1 MSGPVPCFSGSS
13 GNPFTPPHS
22 LLVNTRGNKLHPYL
36 LQQMISIYTL
46 AFGSSGSDVSPT
58 SSYHEDP
65 EEKPLHPFVFFS
77 SSSLPATTESN
88 LTHCLPLHPSAKLI
102 CRRAHF
108 TGILLSHT
116 IRYHSFGRGDRSPA
130 LSGSAKNGCCLSC
143 PGRGA
148 NRSNPPPSPPHRPPG
163 PLA

>member
-1 MSGPVPCFSGSS
+1 MNEPVQCFSGSS

-22 LLVNTRGNKLHPYL
+22 LLVNTRGKQPPP
-36 LQQMISIYTL
+36 ISPSADDFNL

-130 LSGSAKNGCCLSC
+130 LSGSAKNGCCLSR

-148 NRSNPPPSPPHRPPG
+148 NRSNPPLSPPHRPPG